1 MDQPD
6 GHSMD
11 GQYHHTWTFAAICD
25 SQVSA
30 KGPVRELHLVIE
42 DLGEAIRISEDL
54 ALPADWLL
62 AFRASQG

>member
-6 GHSMD
+6 SHSMD
-11 GQYHHTWTFAAICD
+11 GHYHHTWTFTAICD

-54 ALPADWLL
+54 ALPADWLM
-62 AFRASQG
+62 AFPVPQG